1 MTWRRED
8 GNEIILKDASGT
20 KTHGKFLGIGNEFE
34 ILRFSFR
41 FFLAVASFRGETL
54 KLTKIARNEMG
65 SYLCIAS
72 NSVPPSVSK
81 RISLNIH
88 CEYWELRNLSSWVD
102 SCQQFSS
109 SYFKGFSKP

>member
-1 MTWRRED
+1 MTFY
-8 GNEIILKDASGT
+8 AT
-20 KTHGKFLGIGNEFE
+20 KLFPFFFL
-34 ILRFSFR
+34 
-41 FFLAVASFRGETL
+41 LAVASFRGEVL

-88 CEYWELRNLSSWVD
+88 CEYFVKTLVDITLTMKITTAVQMPIVYLSIII
-102 SCQQFSS
+102 
-109 SYFKGFSKP
+109 KL